1 MPAPLITIFGATG
14 AQGGGLARNILA
26 RHKADYRVRAV
37 TRRPN
42 SDAAKELAQLGAEVA
57 VADLDDP
64 ASVQRAMADS
74 HGVYC
79 VTNFWEHMS
88 PEKELKQA
96 ETLAE
101 AAKRADVAH
110 VIWSTLEDT
119 RRFLPADGKRMPVLM
134 GTYNVP
140 HFDAKGEANRFFT
153 ERGLPVTL
161 LHTSFYWDNLL
172 HPGMGPQRGPDG
184 KLIFVLPMADKPMPG
199 IAVADIGACAAG
211 IFRSGS
217 SLIGQSVGIAGE
229 HITGADMASALSR
242 MLNEPVTYVPMPPA
256 QYAKLGF
263 PGADDLANMFQFK
276 IEFNDAFCAARRPA
290 ESKALNPQL
299 QNFEAWLV
307 GAGAQIKVAPKAV

>member
-26 RHKADYRVRAV
+26 RNKADYRVRAV
-37 TRRPN
+37 TRKPDG
-42 SDAAKELAQLGAEVA
+42 DAAKELVQLGAEVA

-96 ETLAE
+96 ETLAD
-101 AAKRADVAH
+101 AAKWAGVAH

-119 RRFLPADGKRMPVLM
+119 RRFLPADGKRMPVLK

-153 ERGLPVTL
+153 DRGLPVTL
-161 LHTSFYWDNLL
+161 LHTSFYWDNLI
-172 HPGMGPQRGPDG
+172 HFGMGPQRSPDG
-184 KLIFVLPMADKPMPG
+184 NLIFVLPMADKPLPG

-211 IFRSGS
+211 IFRSGP

-242 MLNEPVTYVPMPPA
+242 TMNEPVTYVPMPPA

-276 IEFNDAFCAARRPA
+276 VDFNDAFCAARPPA

-307 GAGAQIKVAPKAV
+307 GAGAQLKAPPRAG